1 MASIRER
8 NGSYQIT
15 VSCGRN
21 IDGHK
26 IRETITYTPDPKL
39 TPKKRQKAVED
50 YARQFEEQVR
60 NGVAQDGRKTTLKEF
75 ADRWL
80 VEYGEQK
87 LELTTLEDYTAELN
101 GKILPELGHYKLSE
115 LKPQILNS
123 FFVSLS
129 KDGIRKDGKSGGYSK
144 ATIKKTQ
151 DVLSSVLRTA
161 IDWEIIDKN
170 PCDKVRIEA
179 EDVAEKIKF
188 FTPQETAIFLN
199 YIERPYVVRTAGH
212 KRIDDT
218 GKEYVVGTYES
229 TKEISEQLRILFNLA
244 VYTGLRKGEI
254 IALTWDDIDFELD
267 TITIQKSAA
276 VVNSGQ
282 IVKRTKSK
290 KSNREISIP
299 HSLTVRLQKLQ
310 KEQQAYRKLLGSH
323 WKGQNWIFI
332 QDNGK
337 QMNYSTPY
345 QAFQK
350 AIKRYNTDKAPKDQ
364 LPMIPFHGLRHTSA
378 TLLIAGREDISTV
391 SSRLG
396 HAQTSTTMNIYVHA
410 LKESDRKAS
419 NTLEK
424 LIDEH
429 K

>member
-1 MASIRER
+1 MDAQ
-8 NGSYQIT
+8 YQI
-15 VSCGRN
+15 
-21 IDGHK
+21 
-26 IRETITYTPDPKL
+26 
-39 TPKKRQKAVED
+39 
-50 YARQFEEQVR
+50 
-60 NGVAQDGRKTTLKEF
+60 
-75 ADRWL
+75 
-80 VEYGEQK
+80 
-87 LELTTLEDYTAELN
+87 
-101 GKILPELGHYKLSE
+101 
-115 LKPQILNS
+115 
-123 FFVSLS
+123 
-129 KDGIRKDGKSGGYSK
+129 
-144 ATIKKTQ
+144 
-151 DVLSSVLRTA
+151 
-161 IDWEIIDKN
+161 
-170 PCDKVRIEA
+170 
-179 EDVAEKIKF
+179 
-188 FTPQETAIFLN
+188 
-199 YIERPYVVRTAGH
+199 VRTAGH

-310 KEQQAYRKLLGSH
+310 KEQQAYRILLGSH

-410 LKESDRKAS
+410 LKESDRNAS